1 MQMPTRGRGQLAG
14 GGAVAVELVAVKIKR
29 RFYAF
34 VFVSGF
40 FIDSQPRR
48 RNVSHATPNSKS
60 KIEKVHSKATKRE
73 RGGREQ
79 CCTGAWSTTI
89 VSSGNPG
96 LAICHAISH
105 AYQQHS
111 QNLIENGNVLN
122 LSPLAQLATRS
133 SRSSP
138 RCNAAAQRM
147 HLQPSQISCQCWLGV
162 ASSRRDTLAH
172 FEGNCCDVRCHI
184 EVTSAS

>member
-1 MQMPTRGRGQLAG
+1 MHSSSSRGFLLIRSQDVETSRTQL
-14 GGAVAVELVAVKIKR
+14 
-29 RFYAF
+29 
-34 VFVSGF
+34 
-40 FIDSQPRR
+40 Q
-48 RNVSHATPNSKS
+48 TPKS

-73 RGGREQ
+73 RDRGGREPLEGEQ
-79 CCTGAWSTTI
+79 CCTGAWSATI

-138 RCNAAAQRM
+138 RCNAATQRM
-147 HLQPSQISCQCWLGV
+147 HLQPSQISCRTG
-162 ASSRRDTLAH
+162 
-172 FEGNCCDVRCHI
+172 
-184 EVTSAS
+184 

>member
-1 MQMPTRGRGQLAG
+1 MHSSSSRGFLLIRSQDVETSHTQLQTQSRKLKKSTRKQ
-14 GGAVAVELVAVKIKR
+14 
-29 RFYAF
+29 
-34 VFVSGF
+34 
-40 FIDSQPRR
+40 Q
-48 RNVSHATPNSKS
+48 
-60 KIEKVHSKATKRE
+60 RE
-73 RGGREQ
+73 RGRDRGEREPLEGEQ

-89 VSSGNPG
+89 VSSGNSG

-122 LSPLAQLATRS
+122 LSLLAQLATRS

-147 HLQPSQISCQCWLGV
+147 HLQPSQISCQYWLGV
-162 ASSRRDTLAH
+162 G
-172 FEGNCCDVRCHI
+172 EI
-184 EVTSAS
+184 P

>member
-1 MQMPTRGRGQLAG
+1 MHSSSSRGFLLICSQDVETSRTQLQTQSRKLKKSTRKQQREIEG
-14 GGAVAVELVAVKIKR
+14 GE
-29 RFYAF
+29 
-34 VFVSGF
+34 
-40 FIDSQPRR
+40 
-48 RNVSHATPNSKS
+48 
-60 KIEKVHSKATKRE
+60 RE
-73 RGGREQ
+73 PLKGEQ

-147 HLQPSQISCQCWLGV
+147 HLQPSQISCQYGLGV
-162 ASSRRDTLAH
+162 TSSRRDTLAKSLDSS
-172 FEGNCCDVRCHI
+172 FRG
-184 EVTSAS
+184 

>member
-1 MQMPTRGRGQLAG
+1 MHSSSSRGFLLIRSQDVETSRTQLQTQSRKLKKSTRKQ
-14 GGAVAVELVAVKIKR
+14 
-29 RFYAF
+29 
-34 VFVSGF
+34 
-40 FIDSQPRR
+40 Q
-48 RNVSHATPNSKS
+48 
-60 KIEKVHSKATKRE
+60 RE
-73 RGGREQ
+73 RGMREGEQLEGEQ

-147 HLQPSQISCQCWLGV
+147 HLEPRQISCQHWLGV
-162 ASSRRDTLAH
+162 G
-172 FEGNCCDVRCHI
+172 EI
-184 EVTSAS
+184 P